1 MVFSK
6 VPAKPDQDVEYA
18 PVRHEG
24 RRVPG
29 RRRREP
35 ASRTGRPYPEPA
47 PEAAIAPPGAEAD
60 VGDIF
65 AKLAAYK
72 KK

>member
-35 ASRTGRPYPEPA
+35 ASRTGRPYPGTRRGQA
-47 PEAAIAPPGAEAD
+47 TGEAGYG
-60 VGDIF
+60 VF
-65 AKLAAYK
+65 
-72 KK
+72 